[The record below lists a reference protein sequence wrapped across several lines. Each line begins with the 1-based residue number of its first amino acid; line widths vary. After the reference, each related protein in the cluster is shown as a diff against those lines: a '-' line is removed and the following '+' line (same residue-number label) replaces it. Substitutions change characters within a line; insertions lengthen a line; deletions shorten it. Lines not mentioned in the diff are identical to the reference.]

1 MMALARLKRVV
12 SSRLELQA
20 VRKHRSRLGRHAV
33 PRYSEY
39 LEACRAE
46 FRGAPTIAPEIADP
60 AREFDCKGFTSLW
73 TPENHMLVT
82 SSVRRRAI

>member
-1 MMALARLKRVV
+1 MMALARLKRAV

-20 VRKHRSRLGRHAV
+20 VRKHRSRLGRHAA

-46 FRGAPTIAPEIADP
+46 FRGARTMAHILGTQRSDP
-60 AREFDCKGFTSLW
+60 NNPGFDRIDW
-73 TPENHMLVT
+73 
-82 SSVRRRAI
+82 